1 MSSEPKDSHHY
12 VVVDGLAIANRGLRI
27 PPKKQPATGRVRL
40 GSARPVEV
48 YKPKASVPD
57 RMDLRKWMTD
67 VEYQGQ
73 TNSCC
78 ANAVAGAYEYLCK
91 RQAEKTGDT
100 VGDISRLFI
109 YYVGRLA
116 DAAMYNEE
124 HLPLEDG
131 GMTVDGAI
139 KALQSK
145 GACLEKNWDF
155 DGSKINQKPHEHC
168 FEETCLSD
176 GFPIVFG
183 LKLTESFM
191 KPAKN
196 GYVPKP
202 DPNDP
207 DASEH
212 GAHALLLVGYSD
224 PDQCFIVRNSWGSTW
239 GVDGY
244 CFVAYDYVCNPAYNL
259 VEYVGQWAIRGLED
273 YDFTPEDG
281 VPSQEHIVDRS
292 KDDEQVKP
300 QIEVREKEMHPVD
313 GGGRIGKDFG
323 DMFDP
328 LAEARRVFKAIDT
341 DGSGY
346 IEPGELKSAYRL
358 QGLYITDDQLKAV
371 MSMYDTSKD
380 GKIDFDEY
388 CVMIGFKDKDGNITV

>member
-1 MSSEPKDSHHY
+1 MLHASKRR
-12 VVVDGLAIANRGLRI
+12 LMA
-27 PPKKQPATGRVRL
+27 GR
-40 GSARPVEV
+40 
-48 YKPKASVPD
+48 
-57 RMDLRKWMTD
+57 WMTD
-67 VEYQGQ
+67 VEYQGV

-116 DAAMYNEE
+116 DAAMFNEE

-155 DGSKINQKPHEHC
+155 DEGKVNHKPHDHC
-168 FEETCLSD
+168 FEEALRYKIRDAMKVPLDLQTMKTCLSD

-183 LKLTESFM
+183 LRLTESFL

-202 DPNDP
+202 DSSDP
-207 DASEH
+207 EASEH
-212 GAHALLLVGYSD
+212 GTHALLLVGYSD

-239 GVDGY
+239 ADGGY
-244 CFVAYDYVCNPAYNL
+244 CYVAYDYVCNPDYNL
-259 VEYVGQWAIRGLED
+259 VEYVGQWAIRGLDD

-281 VPSQEHIVDRS
+281 VPNQEHIVDRS
-292 KDDEQVKP
+292 KGDEQEKP
-300 QIEVREKEMHPVD
+300 QIEVREKEMHPVE
-313 GGGRIGKDFG
+313 GGQESG
-323 DMFDP
+323 DLFDII
-328 LAEARRVFKAIDT
+328 AEARRVFKAIDT
-341 DGSGY
+341 DGSGF
-346 IEPGELKSAYRL
+346 IELGELKTAYRL
-358 QGLYITDDQLKAV
+358 QGVYITDAQLKAV
-371 MSMYDTSKD
+371 LKIYDTSGD

-388 CVMIGFKDKDGNITV
+388 CVMVGIKDKAGNIIQALT